1 MVKIRIYDAETVEQ
15 LAETRV
21 KKMPD
26 FGELNGILRQLQEKE
41 NFLKGE
47 NFTLLD
53 GGIHRWTTR
62 GGVVNSLEMAGDQV
76 KVKKEDGSEEMLP
89 LYLGVIMYPEGYVLN
104 TGKNGTNIFGSTH
117 AMYLKT
123 IGKRNVRCSEIG
135 SCHVFPSLKNLE
147 VYIRKHSEA
156 LQYLVSHYGYQ
167 FSVEYAN
174 EMFEEDAADQGKE
187 DSFKEVESLLS
198 AINEAEE
205 AKDDTPIPENPTE
218 EDMKEEAVQ
227 RMEKLWIIEDVISR
241 FKRDGLLM
249 QSEAGI
255 LYDLDEEAKKAIRN
269 VKEAMHCILYHVVVS
284 HFRIG
289 TMYTV
294 LYVSDDPESW
304 SVERVARDGAVRAYV
319 YNATYPICSEFGD
332 VFVQETQGRL
342 IRTA

>member
-1 MVKIRIYDAETVEQ
+1 
-15 LAETRV
+15 
-21 KKMPD
+21 MPD

-41 NFLKGE
+41 NFLKDE
-47 NFTLLD
+47 NLMLLD
-53 GGIHRWTTR
+53 DGIHRWITCR
-62 GGVVNSLEMAGDQV
+62 GVVNSLEVPNDQV
-76 KVKKEDGSEEMLP
+76 KVKKEDGSEEVLP

-104 TGKNGTNIFGSTH
+104 TGKNGTNIFGNTH

-123 IGKRNVRCSEIG
+123 IGKRNVRCREIG

-147 VYIRKHSEA
+147 AYIQKHSEA
-156 LQYLVSHYGYQ
+156 LRYLVSHHGYQ

-174 EMFEEDAADQGKE
+174 EMFEKDAADKGKKKL
-187 DSFKEVESLLS
+187 FKEVEGILS
-198 AINEAEE
+198 VINEAEE
-205 AKDDTPIPENPTE
+205 EEDNTPIPKNPTE
-218 EDMKEEAVQ
+218 EDMREEAVS
-227 RMEKLWIIEDVISR
+227 RMEKLRIIKDVISC
-241 FKRDGLLM
+241 FKKNGHLM

-255 LYDLDEEAKKAIRN
+255 LYDLDKEAETAVQN
-269 VKEAMHCILYHVVVS
+269 VKDAMHCIPYHVVVS